1 MTNQMDI
8 FPKNLGEYYTQLHQ
22 LKKPI
27 GFKSLLEFKTKLDK
41 LPKY

>member
-22 LKKPI
+22 LKKPKVLKN
-27 GFKSLLEFKTKLDK
+27 KSLLTLVFFKKI
-41 LPKY
+41 

>member
-1 MTNQMDI
+1 MDI
-8 FPKNLGEYYTQLHQ
+8 FPKNLGEYYKQLRQ

-27 GFKSLLEFKTKLDK
+27 GFKSLLEFKIELDK